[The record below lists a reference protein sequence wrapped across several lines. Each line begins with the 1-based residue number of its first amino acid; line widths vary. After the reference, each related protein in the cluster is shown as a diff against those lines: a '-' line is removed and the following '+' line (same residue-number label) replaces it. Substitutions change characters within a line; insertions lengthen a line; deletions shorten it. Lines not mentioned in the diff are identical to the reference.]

1 MLMGV
6 RWVDNV
12 VVFDTDEELEKLV
25 EAHSD
30 KMVIGSDYRN
40 KRVIGSQY
48 SEVAFFD
55 KIEGHSTT
63 NLVEKFSQW
72 RTKWNL

>member
-1 MLMGV
+1 MLRGV

-30 KMVIGSDYRN
+30 KMVIGSDHRN

-48 SEVAFFD
+48 SEVVFFD

-63 NLVEKFSQW
+63 NLVEKISQW
-72 RTKWNL
+72 RTRWNL